1 MSTTTFDVEA
11 VRRRFSSLQGDFVF
25 LDSPGGTQVPDEV
38 GDAIAQAL
46 REASAN
52 LNAPYETSRRA
63 GAILAGSRAAAG
75 RFLGCSADEVVFGA
89 NMTTLNFMLSR
100 TASRGWSPG
109 DEVIVTRLDHDA
121 NVAPWLELAHDR
133 EFVVR
138 LCDVT
143 PEGRLDLDDL
153 ARLLGPRTRV
163 VAFACASNAIGT
175 VTDVR
180 RVADLVREAGA
191 ISWADAVH
199 FAAHEPIDVEAL
211 GVDVLLCSPYKFCG
225 PHLGMAFGRAELLE
239 TWRPYKTRVWT
250 STPLGRSFET
260 GTSPYELLAGFEAT
274 IAYLDSLGGI
284 ESIRRYERGL
294 GERMLEGFPDTVT
307 LYGVQTME
315 GRVPTFLINVD
326 GVPAA
331 DAAGTLCAQGFGVW
345 ARESYSSVGLHERL
359 GWGEAIRV
367 GLAHYNTE
375 DEVDRFLTA
384 LSALR

>member
-1 MSTTTFDVEA
+1 MSIATFDVEA

-25 LDSPGGTQVPDEV
+25 LDAPGGTQVPDEV
-38 GDAIAQAL
+38 GEAIARAL

-52 LNAPYETSRRA
+52 LNAEYETSRRA
-63 GAILAGSRAAAG
+63 GEILWGARATAG
-75 RFLGCSADEVVFGA
+75 RFLNCSADEVVFGA

-100 TASRGWSPG
+100 TASREWSPG

-133 EFVVR
+133 DFVVR

-153 ARLLGPRTRV
+153 ARLLCPRTRV

-175 VTDVR
+175 ITDVR

-199 FAAHEPIDVEAL
+199 YAAHEPVDVAAL

-225 PHLGMAFGRAELLE
+225 PHLGLAFGRAELME

-250 STPLGRSFET
+250 STPVGRSFET
-260 GTSPYELLAGFEAT
+260 GTAPYELLAGFEAT
-274 IAYLDSLGGI
+274 IAYLDSLGGV
-284 ESIRRYERGL
+284 EALRGYGRDL
-294 GERMLEGFPDTVT
+294 GARMLQGFPDHVT

-315 GRVPTFLINVD
+315 GRVPTFLLNVE

-331 DAAGTLCAQGFGVW
+331 EVAGTLATQGFGVW
-345 ARESYSSVGLHERL
+345 ARQSYSSLGLHERL
-359 GWGEAIRV
+359 GWGEAVRV

-384 LSALR
+384 LTALG